1 MSYKENNGKPKQY
14 LDQTYPIDDGA
25 KKRNST
31 LGGGKNEAF
40 FNFTWQVSQ
49 VATALR
55 ALKVLIRINK
65 KNLFLNRFD

>member
-1 MSYKENNGKPKQY
+1 MSFYKENNGKPNQY
-14 LDQTYPIDDGA
+14 LDQYLDHDGA
-25 KKRNST
+25 RKRNST

-40 FNFTWQVSQ
+40 FDFTCKVSQ
-49 VATALR
+49 VATAFR